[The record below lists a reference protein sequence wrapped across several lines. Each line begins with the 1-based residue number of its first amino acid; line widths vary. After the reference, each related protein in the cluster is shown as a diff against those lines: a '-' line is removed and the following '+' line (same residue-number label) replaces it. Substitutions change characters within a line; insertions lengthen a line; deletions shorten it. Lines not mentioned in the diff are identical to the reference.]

1 MSTVAIGT
9 IAAAGIGAGA
19 SLGAAGIQA
28 GAAKSA
34 AQLQFEEQQQALA
47 FQKQE
52 WEQQQQNMAP
62 WIRAGQGAVGTLGG
76 LLGQGLQGQGPLA
89 PWTGQFQAPTLA
101 QAQQEPGY
109 QFALGQGT
117 KALTNSAA
125 ASGNLLTGNTGEA
138 LQQYGQQFGEQNY
151 QNVYNRAMQQ
161 YELGY
166 NQFET
171 NQSNLFNR
179 YASLAGLGQTSAAQ
193 LGNQGQAAAGNVANI
208 SLTGG
213 AQIGQQW
220 NNAAAAQASGYV
232 GAGNAIG
239 GAFGNLSQ
247 YAMLQQL
254 LGQGGGGGT
263 GGGGTGGGSCCWVA
277 TELYGSR
284 EAPETIAIFDWLNR
298 TPYMRLFL
306 NNYQLFGPVWAEAIK
321 KNRYF
326 RIETKKLFDGFLEKA
341 LAN

>member
-19 SLGAAGIQA
+19 SLGAASMQSN
-28 GAAKSA
+28 AAKSA
-34 AQLQFEEQQQALA
+34 AQLQFEEQQQALE
-47 FQKQE
+47 FQKSE
-52 WEQQQQNMAP
+52 WATQQQNLAP
-62 WIRAGQGAVGTLGG
+62 WIKAGQGAVGQLGG
-76 LLGQGLQGQGPLA
+76 LLDQGLGGQGPLA
-89 PWTGQFQAPTLA
+89 PWTGQFTAPTLA
-101 QAQQEPGY
+101 QAQNEPGY

-166 NQFET
+166 NQFEQ

-179 YASLAGLGQTSAAQ
+179 YASLAGLGQTSAGQ
-193 LGNQGQAAAGNVANI
+193 LGNQGQAAAGNIANI

-213 AQIGQQW
+213 AQIGQQL

-254 LGQGGGGGT
+254 LNGQYGVPQPGTAPGGNT
-263 GGGGTGGGSCCWVA
+263 GQEGP
-277 TELYGSR
+277 TE
-284 EAPETIAIFDWLNR
+284 
-298 TPYMRLFL
+298 
-306 NNYQLFGPVWAEAIK
+306 
-321 KNRYF
+321 
-326 RIETKKLFDGFLEKA
+326 
-341 LAN
+341 

>member
-1 MSTVAIGT
+1 MGVGTVIGAT
-9 IAAAGIGAGA
+9 SLASAGIGAGT
-19 SLGAAGIQA
+19 SLAAAGEQSGAAR
-28 GAAKSA
+28 SA

-52 WEQQQQNMAP
+52 WEQQQQNLAP
-62 WIRAGQGAVGTLGG
+62 WIKAGQGAVGTLGG
-76 LLGQGLQGQGPLA
+76 LLDQGLGGQGPLA
-89 PWTGQFQAPTLA
+89 PWTGQFTAPTIA
-101 QAQQEPGY
+101 QAQNEPGY

-161 YELGY
+161 YLLGY

-171 NQSNLFNR
+171 NQANLFNR
-179 YASLAGLGQTSAAQ
+179 YASLAGLGQTSAST

-213 AQIGQQW
+213 AQIGQQL

-232 GAGNAIG
+232 GAGNAFG
-239 GAFGNLSQ
+239 GALGNLGQ
-247 YAMLQQL
+247 YAFLQNL
-254 LGQGGGGGT
+254 LQNQYGVPQPGTTPGGYTGQT
-263 GGGGTGGGSCCWVA
+263 GLG
-277 TELYGSR
+277 E
-284 EAPETIAIFDWLNR
+284 
-298 TPYMRLFL
+298 
-306 NNYQLFGPVWAEAIK
+306 
-321 KNRYF
+321 
-326 RIETKKLFDGFLEKA
+326 
-341 LAN
+341 